1 MKITKYVLKPLN
13 FKKVTDKNTY
23 VAQIKIHDLI
33 DMEIELSTYR
43 FEMLKEKPLYWK
55 VAFRSYNGYRGFDI
69 SGNSPGVTSYTRF
82 GFKDFL
88 SAKQWAEAEYCRK
101 FNEIIQNSLKDL
113 NNYVEVKYDKV
124 I

>member
-1 MKITKYVLKPLN
+1 MRYTFKPLY
-13 FKKVTDKNTY
+13 FEKIIDKNIY

-33 DMEIELSTYR
+33 NMEIEISTYP

-55 VAFRSYNGYRGFDI
+55 VAFRSFNGYRGFDI

-88 SAKQWAEAEYCRK
+88 GAKQWAETEYQLK
-101 FNEIIQNSLKDL
+101 FNEIIQGCLNDL
-113 NNYVEVKYDKV
+113 NNYVEVNYNET